1 MSKSFEVF
9 PTKKKKL
16 RCKEIVDY
24 SLQLFREFL
33 EKEKL
38 SQPIYIDTK
47 EVTSN
52 SKECTNPVFLT
63 QDERHLTV
71 LNNL

>member
-38 SQPIYIDTK
+38 SQPIHIDTK
-47 EVTSN
+47 EVFN
-52 SKECTNPVFLT
+52 CFE
-63 QDERHLTV
+63 
-71 LNNL
+71 